1 MKSARTFLLF
11 LLLNAAWLA
20 AGSYFLARHFAKAD
34 GESPVR
40 YVTNYVPVAT
50 STPLTPIIVTNTIA
64 ATNEFRWA
72 QLESEDYRAY
82 ITRLRAIGCPEQT
95 IRDIII
101 ADIDKLLAPRM
112 QAANPRTKDVKY
124 WQPLEQEL
132 WEGTEQRA
140 AWQQQRTLDFEKR
153 EVIRELLGIDLVG
166 ERLRVQGQ
174 DDYHGQRLGFLPEEK
189 RARVRTVLDQFAD
202 QERALLEQQ
211 VEEGEATVSSAEL
224 ARVRQQKEAALAPL
238 FTPEE
243 RKQYDLWFSDTAAR
257 VRESTLGMKASEG
270 EFLKLYE
277 LQRTVEAR
285 NDGTLPPAGSAEWQ
299 QYQQQA
305 RETLGEG
312 RYAEWQRAQDSDY
325 RELAR
330 LTARFKLPAS
340 VAADLYQFKQPI
352 AQEQARIESDPNITT
367 QQRNAAYQAISEE
380 TQRTYK
386 EALGEKAFR
395 QYLKRTTNPW
405 MRSSGR

>member
-20 AGSYFLARHFAKAD
+20 AGSYFLSRYFAKGG
-34 GESPVR
+34 GESRVVF
-40 YVTNYVPVAT
+40 VTNYVPVAR
-50 STPLTPIIVTNTIA
+50 STPLTIVTNTVTVG

-95 IRDIII
+95 IRDIVI

-112 QAANPRTKDVKY
+112 QAANPRAQDVKY

-140 AWQQQRTLDFEKR
+140 AWQQQRALDFEKR

-174 DDYHGQRLGFLPEEK
+174 DDYHGQRLGFLPEDK
-189 RARVRTVLDQFAD
+189 RAQVRMVLDQFAD

-211 VEEGEATVSSAEL
+211 LEEGDAPVSSAEL

-243 RKQYDLWFSDTAAR
+243 RKQYDLWFSDSAAR
-257 VRESTLGMKASEG
+257 VRESTFGMKASEE
-270 EFLKLYE
+270 EFLKLYD
-277 LQRTVEAR
+277 LQREAEAKFH
-285 NDGTLPPAGSAEWQ
+285 GSLPPVGSAEWNE
-299 QYQQQA
+299 YQQQTRTA
-305 RETLGEG
+305 LGEA
-312 RYAEWQRAQDSDY
+312 RYSEWQRAQDPDY

-330 LTARFKLPAS
+330 VASRFKLPTS

-352 AQEQARIESDPNITT
+352 AEQQAQIDANPNLTT
-367 QQRNAAYQAISEE
+367 QQRDAAYQAISTEA
-380 TQRTYK
+380 QRAFQ

-395 QYLKRTTNPW
+395 QYVKRTTNPW